1 MIGCWITAALIM
13 FNTVG
18 IFIKSADDV
27 ATAYFNELDRFLRDG
42 GIRTVEFTEPELDSA
57 ALSLDNPIDLA
68 VVIGGDG
75 TMLRVS
81 RLLAPSG
88 IPVVGVN
95 RGRLGF
101 LTEISASSM
110 LHDIE
115 RILNGDFF
123 IQNRTMLSCQI
134 SQGASIVDQT
144 SALNDIVIGR
154 GRIGRLIE
162 FEIKINGKLV
172 THTRGDGLIISTP
185 TGSTAYAL
193 AADGPIIDPALE
205 VITLVPICPH
215 TLSHRPLVVSGDSNI
230 EVRLINPEIADVTV
244 SVDGYTEYTIK
255 NDERITIT
263 RSETNVKLVHLT
275 DYSYYEALRSKLGWS
290 NRLGGA

>member
-1 MIGCWITAALIM
+1 M

-27 ATAYFNELDRFLRDG
+27 ATAYFNELDRFLQDG

-134 SQGASIVDQT
+134 SQGSSIVDQT

>member
-1 MIGCWITAALIM
+1 M
-13 FNTVG
+13 FKTIG
-18 IFIKSADDV
+18 IFTKSADDL
-27 ATAYFNELDRFLRDG
+27 ATAYFRELDGFLKDQ
-42 GIRTVEFTEPELDSA
+42 GINTVEFSEPELDSA
-57 ALSLDNPIDLA
+57 RLSLNDPIDLA

-81 RLLAPSG
+81 RLLAPLG
-88 IPVVGVN
+88 TPVIGVN

-101 LTEISASSM
+101 LTEISASTM

-115 RILNGDFF
+115 RILNGEFF
-123 IQNRTMLSCQI
+123 IQNRTMLSCKIAQD
-134 SQGASIVDQT
+134 ASIIDQARIIDQA

-162 FEIKINGKLV
+162 FEIKINGNLV
-172 THTRGDGLIISTP
+172 THTRGDGLIVSTP

-215 TLSHRPLVVSGDSNI
+215 TLSHRPLVISGDSNI

-244 SVDGYTEYTIK
+244 SIDGYTEYTIK

-290 NRLGGA
+290 NHLGSL

>member
-1 MIGCWITAALIM
+1 M
-13 FNTVG
+13 FKTVG
-18 IFIKSADDV
+18 IFTKSEDEL
-27 ATAYFNELDRFLRDG
+27 ATTYFEKLDGFLKG
-42 GIRTVEFTEPELDSA
+42 KGINTVEFSEPELDSA
-57 ALSLDNPIDLA
+57 KLSLSNSIDLA

-81 RLLAPSG
+81 RLLAPLAT
-88 IPVVGVN
+88 PVVGVN

-101 LTEISASSM
+101 LTEISATTM
-110 LHDIE
+110 LEDID
-115 RILNGDFF
+115 RILNGEFF
-123 IQNRTMLSCQI
+123 IQNRTMLSCKI
-134 SQGASIVDQT
+134 SMGESTIDHT

-215 TLSHRPLVVSGDSNI
+215 TLSHRPLVVSGDSDI
-230 EVRLINPEIADVTV
+230 DIRLINSQDADVIV

-263 RSETNVKLVHLT
+263 RSETTVKLVHLT

-290 NRLGGA
+290 NKLGSL

>member
-1 MIGCWITAALIM
+1 M

-18 IFIKSADDV
+18 IFTKSEDQL
-27 ATAYFNELDRFLRDG
+27 ATTYFQELDGFLKSK
-42 GIRTVEFTEPELDSA
+42 GIKTVEFSEPELDSA
-57 ALSLDNPIDLA
+57 KLSLSNPIDLA
-68 VVIGGDG
+68 IVIGGDG

-81 RLLAPSG
+81 RLLAPMAT
-88 IPVVGVN
+88 PVVGIN

-101 LTEISASSM
+101 LTEISAATM
-110 LHDIE
+110 LTDIN
-115 RILNGDFF
+115 RILNGEFF
-123 IQNRTMLSCQI
+123 IQHRSMLSCKFSRDTAI
-134 SQGASIVDQT
+134 SDHN

-193 AADGPIIDPALE
+193 AADGPIVDPALD

-230 EVRLINPEIADVTV
+230 EVRLINPEIADVIV
-244 SVDGYTEYTIK
+244 SVDGYTEYMIK
-255 NDERITIT
+255 NEERITIT
-263 RSETNVKLVHLT
+263 RSETSVKLVHLT

-290 NRLGGA
+290 NHLGSL

>member
-1 MIGCWITAALIM
+1 M
-13 FNTVG
+13 FHTIG
-18 IFIKSADDV
+18 IFTKSADDL
-27 ATAYFNELDRFLRDG
+27 ATAYFQKLDAFLKG
-42 GIRTVEFTEPELDSA
+42 KGIKTVEFSEPELDSA
-57 ALSLDNPIDLA
+57 KLSLNNPIDLA

-81 RLLAPSG
+81 RLLAPLG
-88 IPVVGVN
+88 TPVVGVN

-101 LTEISASSM
+101 LTEISATTM
-110 LHDIE
+110 LDDID

-123 IQNRTMLSCQI
+123 IQNRTMLSCKIAQDT
-134 SQGASIVDQT
+134 SMADQT

-162 FEIKINGKLV
+162 FEIKINDKLV

-193 AADGPIIDPALE
+193 AADGPIIDPALD

-230 EVRLINPEIADVTV
+230 EIRLINPEIADVTV
-244 SVDGYTEYTIK
+244 SVDGYTEYTIN
-255 NDERITIT
+255 NDEQITIT
-263 RSETNVKLVHLT
+263 RSETKVKLVHLT
-275 DYSYYEALRSKLGWS
+275 DYSYYQALRSKLGWS
-290 NRLGGA
+290 NHLGSL

>member
-1 MIGCWITAALIM
+1 M
-13 FNTVG
+13 FNTIG
-18 IFIKSADDV
+18 IFTKSADDL
-27 ATAYFNELDRFLRDG
+27 ATAYFRELNLFLKQK
-42 GIRTVEFTEPELDSA
+42 GIKTVEFSEPDLDSA
-57 ALSLDNPIDLA
+57 KLSLNNAIDLA
-68 VVIGGDG
+68 IVIGGDG

-81 RLLAPSG
+81 RLLAPLG
-88 IPVVGVN
+88 TPVVGVN

-101 LTEISASSM
+101 LTEISASTM
-110 LHDIE
+110 LHDID
-115 RILNGDFF
+115 RILDGDFF
-123 IQNRTMLSCQI
+123 IQHRTMLSCKI
-134 SQGASIVDQT
+134 SQDKSITDH
-144 SALNDIVIGR
+144 ACAFNDIVIGR

-230 EVRLINPEIADVTV
+230 EVRLINPEIADVIV
-244 SVDGYTEYTIK
+244 SVDGYTEYTIN
-255 NDERITIT
+255 NDEWLNIT

-275 DYSYYEALRSKLGWS
+275 DYSFYEALRSKLGWS
-290 NRLGGA
+290 NHLGSK

>member
-1 MIGCWITAALIM
+1 M
-13 FNTVG
+13 FKSIG
-18 IFIKSADDV
+18 IFTKSEDEL
-27 ATAYFNELDRFLRDG
+27 ATAYFQELECFLKSK
-42 GIRTVEFTEPELDSA
+42 GIKTIEFTEPELDSA
-57 ALSLDNPIDLA
+57 KISLKNPIDLA
-68 VVIGGDG
+68 IVIGGDG

-81 RLLAPSG
+81 RLLAP
-88 IPVVGVN
+88 IATPVVGIN

-101 LTEISASSM
+101 LTEISASTM
-110 LHDIE
+110 CDDIE
-115 RILNGDFF
+115 KILNGDYF
-123 IQNRTMLSCQI
+123 IQNRTMLSCKIGQHTT
-134 SQGASIVDQT
+134 IVDPV

-162 FEIKINGKLV
+162 FEIKIDGKLV

-230 EVRLINPEIADVTV
+230 EVRLINSEDADVIV
-244 SVDGYTEYTIK
+244 AVDGYTEYTIK

-263 RSETNVKLVHLT
+263 RSETGVKLVHLT

-290 NRLGGA
+290 NHLGSL